1 MLCKLFSADLWYLQL
16 VKNVNSTL
24 LRNHF
29 WSSSLGFLCC
39 FFLHRWKNK
48 KLFEDLGSYN
58 GSNFLKCVWD
68 LLRMSW
74 RLFFSE
80 DDLSDEFFLRKCKNR
95 LNNQAHTTWG
105 FEKWS
110 FLCVNIK
117 PHFSLSYFFL
127 MISFLC
133 KKFYKSALFQ

>member
-1 MLCKLFSADLWYLQL
+1 MCKLFSADLWYLQL
-16 VKNVNSTL
+16 VENVNPTL

-74 RLFFSE
+74 RLFFRKMTLAMNSFFGNVKT
-80 DDLSDEFFLRKCKNR
+80 DLIIKLMLLEVLKNG
-95 LNNQAHTTWG
+95 L
-105 FEKWS
+105 S
-110 FLCVNIK
+110 FVNIK

>member
-1 MLCKLFSADLWYLQL
+1 MCKLFSADLWYLQL

-39 FFLHRWKNK
+39 FFLHRWKKQKTFPTMVPIFWNVFETYWECHEGYFFRK
-48 KLFEDLGSYN
+48 MTLAMNSFFGNVKTDLIIKLILLEVLKN
-58 GSNFLKCVWD
+58 G
-68 LLRMSW
+68 
-74 RLFFSE
+74 
-80 DDLSDEFFLRKCKNR
+80 LSF
-95 LNNQAHTTWG
+95 
-105 FEKWS
+105 
-110 FLCVNIK
+110 VNIK